1 MNDKV
6 IITNDIEKNYFLKY
20 IKEIKNALKVYDNS
34 KDSNNFP
41 RGYNFFKSSNTND
54 KKNNESYNELSKNI
68 NDILNNSN
76 KED

>member
-1 MNDKV
+1 
-6 IITNDIEKNYFLKY
+6 
-20 IKEIKNALKVYDNS
+20 
-34 KDSNNFP
+34 DSNNFP